1 MKDSIAD
8 MITRILNA
16 SVSKKESVVFTYSKL
31 KLAILDVLLKE
42 GFVKSFA
49 KKGKKV
55 IKYIEV
61 VLIYD
66 EDGRPKISGVKRVSK
81 TSKRIYQK
89 SKELKPV
96 KNGYGISVISTPKGV
111 MSDKTARTEHLGGEV
126 LFKIW

>member
-66 EDGRPKISGVKRVSK
+66 EDGRPKISGVKRISK

-89 SKELKPV
+89 SKDLKPI
-96 KNGYGISVISTPKGV
+96 KNGYGIAVISTPKGV
-111 MSDKTARTEHLGGEV
+111 MSDKTARVEHLGGEV